1 MSFIYLNCGMKK
13 YMQRRSSQLNTQ
25 LLSVKRSRQLCEQ
38 ANWSVSWF
46 VRDPEKIIGDEMMNG
61 RFYTRGRNIRLDEL
75 GQTFVVRLVMR
86 LKHKDG
92 HNTYFAFGRIFLRN
106 TS

>member
-1 MSFIYLNCGMKK
+1 M
-13 YMQRRSSQLNTQ
+13 
-25 LLSVKRSRQLCEQ
+25 SVKRSRQLCEQ

-46 VRDPEKIIGDEMMNG
+46 VRDREKIIGDEMMNG

>member
-1 MSFIYLNCGMKK
+1 M
-13 YMQRRSSQLNTQ
+13 
-25 LLSVKRSRQLCEQ
+25 SVKRSRQLCEQ

-46 VRDPEKIIGDEMMNG
+46 VRDREKMIGDEMMNG

-92 HNTYFAFGRIFLRN
+92 HKTYYAFGRTFLRN

>member
-1 MSFIYLNCGMKK
+1 M
-13 YMQRRSSQLNTQ
+13 
-25 LLSVKRSRQLCEQ
+25 SVKRSRQLCEQ
-38 ANWSVSWF
+38 ASWSVSWF
-46 VRDPEKIIGDEMMNG
+46 VRDPEKMIGDKMMNG

-86 LKHKDG
+86 LKHKDA
-92 HNTYFAFGRIFLRN
+92 HKTYYAFGRTFLRN

>member
-1 MSFIYLNCGMKK
+1 M
-13 YMQRRSSQLNTQ
+13 
-25 LLSVKRSRQLCEQ
+25 
-38 ANWSVSWF
+38 
-46 VRDPEKIIGDEMMNG
+46 IGDEMMNG

-75 GQTFVVRLVMR
+75 RQTFVVRLVMR

-92 HNTYFAFGRIFLRN
+92 HKTYYAFGRTFLRN

>member
-13 YMQRRSSQLNTQ
+13 YMQQRSSQLNTQ

>member
-1 MSFIYLNCGMKK
+1 M
-13 YMQRRSSQLNTQ
+13 
-25 LLSVKRSRQLCEQ
+25 SVKRSRQLREQ

-46 VRDPEKIIGDEMMNG
+46 VRDPEKMIEDEMMNG
-61 RFYTRGRNIRLDEL
+61 RFTRGRIICLDEH

-86 LKHKDG
+86 LKDKDKHK
-92 HNTYFAFGRIFLRN
+92 TYYAFGRTFLRN

>member
-1 MSFIYLNCGMKK
+1 M
-13 YMQRRSSQLNTQ
+13 
-25 LLSVKRSRQLCEQ
+25 SVKRSRQLCEQ

-46 VRDPEKIIGDEMMNG
+46 VRDREKMIGDEMMNG

-86 LKHKDG
+86 LKYKDG
-92 HNTYFAFGRIFLRN
+92 HKTHYASGRTFLRN

>member
-13 YMQRRSSQLNTQ
+13 YMQRRLSQLNTQ

>member
-1 MSFIYLNCGMKK
+1 
-13 YMQRRSSQLNTQ
+13 MQRRSSQLNTQ

>member
-1 MSFIYLNCGMKK
+1 M
-13 YMQRRSSQLNTQ
+13 
-25 LLSVKRSRQLCEQ
+25 SVKRSRQLCEQ

-46 VRDPEKIIGDEMMNG
+46 VRDPRKMIGDEMMNG

-86 LKHKDG
+86 LKYKDG
-92 HNTYFAFGRIFLRN
+92 HKTHYASGRTFLRN